1 MPRTDTPVLSKAAVI
16 ALRLGALLHFRALSL
31 PGCLSWCRLS
41 DNALCG
47 AQCGAPLMTGA
58 LMSARYDMEAAEPNM
73 GQLCERL
80 QLIRENLVNRVEV
93 RPLSRAGQH
102 SSGGVA

>member
-1 MPRTDTPVLSKAAVI
+1 
-16 ALRLGALLHFRALSL
+16 
-31 PGCLSWCRLS
+31 LS

-73 GQLCERL
+73 GQLCQCV
-80 QLIRENLVNRVEV
+80 QLIRENLVNLVGV
-93 RPLSRAGQH
+93 RPLSAAGRH
-102 SSGGVA
+102 STGGVV